1 MKKPKH
7 QPDAPPQERFPR
19 SLAADEVKSGALSA
33 EDMAAEQ
40 ATDLPDREAMSII
53 AIGDNVAAPTNE
65 ATAINYQSD
74 YSVAVADAD
83 QVVFIEQTDL
93 DPDTSDSTAGEPLR
107 GNSRGGN
114 RG

>member
-1 MKKPKH
+1 MPMKDK
-7 QPDAPPQERFPR
+7 E
-19 SLAADEVKSGALSA
+19 LAQ
-33 EDMAAEQ
+33 EQ
-40 ATDLPDREAMSII
+40 AQDLPDREAMSII

-83 QVVFIEQTDL
+83 QVVFVDQTDL
-93 DPDTSDSTAGEPLR
+93 DPDTEDSSADQPVR
-107 GNSRGGN
+107 GNGRGGT

>member
-1 MKKPKH
+1 MKDK
-7 QPDAPPQERFPR
+7 E
-19 SLAADEVKSGALSA
+19 LAE
-33 EDMAAEQ
+33 EQ
-40 ATDLPDREAMSII
+40 ATELPDREAMSII

-83 QVVFIEQTDL
+83 QVVFVDQTDL
-93 DPDTSDSTAGEPLR
+93 DPDTTDSTLDETIH
-107 GNSRGGN
+107 GNGRGGN